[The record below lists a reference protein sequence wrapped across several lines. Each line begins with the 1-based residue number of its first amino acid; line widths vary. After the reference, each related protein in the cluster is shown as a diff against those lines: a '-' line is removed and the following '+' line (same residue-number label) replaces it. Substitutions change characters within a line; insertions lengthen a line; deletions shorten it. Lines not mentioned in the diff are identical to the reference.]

1 MKTNRLDH
9 TDLNLTSIGLG
20 TWSMGGSWEY
30 GWGASDDEQ
39 GIKTILTSL
48 EKGINWIDTA
58 PIYGLGHSEELI
70 RQALGQTSLKPFIV
84 NKCGLVWDKQGRE
97 VNCLTSES
105 IRKQCHQSLKS
116 LGVEV
121 MDLYL
126 MHWPVPDEDIEQ
138 GWQEMVKLKKEGK
151 VRYIGVSNF
160 SVAQIERVRKI
171 HPVAALQARYNML
184 IREIEDELLG
194 YCAENDIGVLT
205 WSPMERGLL
214 TGKFSHQRMKD
225 LPPEDHRKTSPDFAE
240 PKLNATLELVEGLRG
255 IAERNGQTCARLAVS
270 WILRR
275 KEITAAIVGARKPGQ
290 IAEIATA
297 SEWILSNE
305 DIAEIEQLLIR
316 REQQIR
322 TESVGKAN
330 SNRKE

>member
-1 MKTNRLDH
+1 MKTRPLGY
-9 TDLNLTSIGLG
+9 TDLKLTSIGLG
-20 TWSMGGSWEY
+20 TWAMGGDWEY
-30 GWGASDDEQ
+30 GWGASDDDQ
-39 GIKTILTSL
+39 GIRTILTAL

-58 PIYGLGHSEELI
+58 PIYGLGHSEEL
-70 RQALGQTSLKPFIV
+70 LGQTLKQTSMRPLIV
-84 NKCGLVWDKQGRE
+84 NKCGLVWDEQGRE

-138 GWQEMVKLKKEGK
+138 GWQEMVKLKEEGK

-171 HPVAALQARYNML
+171 HPVAALQACYNML
-184 IREIEDELLG
+184 IRGIEDELLG
-194 YCAENDIGVLT
+194 YCAENDIGVLA

-225 LPPEDHRKTSPDFAE
+225 LPPDDHRKQSPDFSE
-240 PKLNATLELVEGLRG
+240 PKLSATLELVESLRE
-255 IAERNGQTCARLAVS
+255 IAEGNGQTCARLAVS
-270 WILRR
+270 WVLRR
-275 KEITAAIVGARKPGQ
+275 KEITAAVVGARKPEQ
-290 IAEIATA
+290 IAETVAA
-297 SEWILSNE
+297 SEWNLNNE
-305 DIAEIEQLLIR
+305 DITTIEQLLIR
-316 REQQIR
+316 REQQIH
-322 TESVGKAN
+322 TE
-330 SNRKE
+330 